1 MNAMNAQ
8 WAIVAVVVLASAV
21 YAAWT
26 LMPASL
32 RRVLATAALKLPLPA
47 VLATRIRSQ
56 AANASSCGCSGCDRN
71 SLATKRA
78 ETATPAAARPITI
91 HRRVR
96 G

>member
-1 MNAMNAQ
+1 MNAQ
-8 WAIVAVVVLASAV
+8 SAIVAVVVLASAV

-32 RRVLATAALKLPLPA
+32 RRTFATAALKLPLPA
-47 VLATRIRSQ
+47 MIAARIRAH

-71 SLATKRA
+71 PLSTKSTEAAAT
-78 ETATPAAARPITI
+78 AAARPITI
-91 HRRVR
+91 HRRIR

>member
-1 MNAMNAQ
+1 MNAQ

-21 YAAWT
+21 YTAWT

-32 RRVLATAALKLPLPA
+32 RRALATAALRLPLPA
-47 VLATRIRSQ
+47 VVAARMRSYAT
-56 AANASSCGCSGCDRN
+56 NASSSGCSGCARN
-71 SLATKRA
+71 PLSTKST
-78 ETATPAAARPITI
+78 ETAATTAARPITI

>member
-1 MNAMNAQ
+1 MNAQ
-8 WAIVAVVVLASAV
+8 WAIVAVVVLASAI

-32 RRVLATAALKLPLPA
+32 RRALATAALKLPLPA
-47 VLATRIRSQ
+47 VVAARMRAH

-71 SLATKRA
+71 PLSTKSTD
-78 ETATPAAARPITI
+78 TATMAAARPITL
-91 HRRVR
+91 HRRIR